1 VPTTFN
7 TKSFSAITNGDL
19 TTTLNSDP
27 IFFQQMIYVT
37 AQISSTGSPNGTL
50 EVYGSNDFGAQPGYG
65 SPTITNWALVGTKT
79 VTATGEAVAATAVGY
94 RWLKVKWTDT
104 SSSGTGTFNVTIKGD
119 RDFEPMP
126 KGLIV
131 SDGSSITPGGFLY
144 CDGCAVSRSTYV
156 SLFNAIGTNYGIG
169 DGSTTF
175 NIPDLRGV
183 FVRGQADGEATDPDR
198 ATRTP
203 VSGGN
208 SGDNVG
214 SYQVED
220 YLSHVHG
227 GILAKTGE
235 IHEQAGGWLTYDL
248 PGYNT
253 AAAGGNET
261 RPNNLNVRYY
271 IKY

>member
-7 TKSFSAITNGDL
+7 TKSFPAITSGDL

-27 IFFQQMIYVT
+27 IFFQQMIYIT

-104 SSSGTGTFNVTIKGD
+104 SSSGIGTFNVTIKGD

-131 SDGSSITPGGFLY
+131 SDGSTITPGGFLY

-156 SLFNAIGTNYGIG
+156 ALFNAIGTNYGIG

-175 NIPDLRGV
+175 NIPDLRGA
-183 FVRGQADGEATDPDR
+183 FVRGQADGQLSMDPDWDSR
-198 ATRTP
+198 ISAN
-203 VSGGN
+203 GGN
-208 SGDNVG
+208 DKDNVG
-214 SYQVED
+214 SFQAD
-220 YLSHVHG
+220 GLRSHSHTYHSQQGSGFVG
-227 GILAKTGE
+227 YNP
-235 IHEQAGGWLTYDL
+235 AGGWEGSYPQTS
-248 PGYNT
+248 NT
-253 AAAGGNET
+253 GDGDT
-261 RPNNLNVRYY
+261 RPSNYYVRYY

>member
-1 VPTTFN
+1 MPTTFN
-7 TKSFSAITNGDL
+7 TKSFPAITSGDL

-27 IFFQQMIYVT
+27 IFFQQMIYIT